1 MLCVSER
8 GGAGRDDDEDTYNV
22 ANGIVRWE
30 HHGFRVRHFPLK
42 LEDCRV
48 GFVKELEQMRNDD
61 ETPLYKFFNQNSG
74 RASLA

>member
-22 ANGIVRWE
+22 ENGIERWE
-30 HHGFRVRHFPLK
+30 HHGFRVRHFLLK

-48 GFVKELEQMRNDD
+48 DFVKEPTRNDD
-61 ETPLYKFFNQNSG
+61 ETPLYKFINQNSG